1 MQAQHQALE
10 VRLSPPLLRRVR
22 EHIST
27 SRCGLQVAQR
37 EMESLRETLRLQDQQ
52 VKSTMQQ
59 VTDGALRAEGH
70 KSEIVRVSQRHSES
84 ERRMQDVHERE
95 VVRVQVRGPSRLG
108 ASEPTVALPQESLR
122 RELARLESDLDAQ
135 AVGSPALLPFAF

>member
-1 MQAQHQALE
+1 
-10 VRLSPPLLRRVR
+10 
-22 EHIST
+22 
-27 SRCGLQVAQR
+27 
-37 EMESLRETLRLQDQQ
+37 MESLRETLRLQDQQ

-95 VVRVQVRGPSRLG
+95 VVRVQVRGANRLDG
-108 ASEPTVALPQESLR
+108 FV
-122 RELARLESDLDAQ
+122 
-135 AVGSPALLPFAF
+135 

>member
-1 MQAQHQALE
+1 MEVQAQHQALE
-10 VRLSPPLLRRVR
+10 VRLSPPLLRRGR
-22 EHIST
+22 IST
-27 SRCGLQVAQR
+27 SRRGLQVAQR

-95 VVRVQVRGPSRLG
+95 VVRVQVRG
-108 ASEPTVALPQESLR
+108 
-122 RELARLESDLDAQ
+122 
-135 AVGSPALLPFAF
+135 